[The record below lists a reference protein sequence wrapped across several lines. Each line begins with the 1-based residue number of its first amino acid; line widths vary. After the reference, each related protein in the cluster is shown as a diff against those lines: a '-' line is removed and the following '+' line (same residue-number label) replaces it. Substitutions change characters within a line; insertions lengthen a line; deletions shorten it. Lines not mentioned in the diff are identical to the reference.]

1 MWFELV
7 VNVGDGDTVNP
18 RSIHRKQHPPK
29 NSIPRKLLSWCYD
42 VLSVSGDGISVCSLS
57 SIAS

>member
-7 VNVGDGDTVNP
+7 VNVGRWDTVNA
-18 RSIHRKQHPPK
+18 RSRYG
-29 NSIPRKLLSWCYD
+29 IPFLDVSKLLGWCYD
-42 VLSVSGDGISVCSLS
+42 MLSVSGDGTSVCSLS